1 MRLHTSP
8 LTTVETATSRR
19 YGTLEQHFALFGG
32 MAFLLTLALVLP
44 GMAQPAH
51 YHAFA
56 DQRGW
61 GGLPHAG
68 DVLSN
73 LGFVIAG
80 LAGFVV
86 LWRADRYRINATAR
100 ALCALFF
107 AGLLCSGAGS
117 TFYHWAPQDA
127 SLAWDRL
134 GMSVAFAGLLG
145 LAVQTRIDDISARIT
160 AAVMLLAAP
169 ISVWVWSQTSNV
181 LPWVLVQAGGMV
193 IILWLSFVAPR
204 RHALPVELG
213 WGIGLYAVAKL
224 LEMSD
229 SDVFEISGHA
239 ISGHSLKH
247 WVAAAAALPV
257 LRALQQWRAR

>member
-61 GGLPHAG
+61 GALPHAA

-80 LAGFVV
+80 LAGLVV
-86 LWRADRYRINATAR
+86 LWRADRYRLCATAR

-145 LAVQTRIDDISARIT
+145 LAVQSRVDDT
-160 AAVMLLAAP
+160 CGWLAAAALLVAAP
-169 ISVWVWSQTSNV
+169 LSIAVWRVTGNM
-181 LPWVLVQAGGMV
+181 LPWAVLQAGGMLLV
-193 IILWLSFVAPR
+193 VALAWLPAR
-204 RHALPVELG
+204 AGALPLSLG
-213 WGIGLYAVAKL
+213 MVIALYALAKL
-224 LEMSD
+224 LELSD
-229 SDVFEISGHA
+229 LDIFVASGDLV
-239 ISGHSLKH
+239 SGHSLKH
-247 WVAAAAALPV
+247 LAAAFAAWPV
-257 LRALQQWRAR
+257 LRALLARQRR

>member
-44 GMAQPAH
+44 GMAQPEH

-61 GGLPHAG
+61 GALPHAA

-80 LAGFVV
+80 LAGLIV
-86 LWRADRYRINATAR
+86 LWRADRYRLCATAR
-100 ALCALFF
+100 TLCALFF

-213 WGIGLYAVAKL
+213 WVIGLYAVAKL

-257 LRALQQWRAR
+257 LRALQQWREK